1 MFKFFV
7 GLVMPWPV
15 VCSVHLPNEWK
26 QVVNIYMQTE
36 LSRELENSKTVF
48 FNLQYFLVLILVL
61 D

>member
-1 MFKFFV
+1 
-7 GLVMPWPV
+7 MPWPV

-36 LSRELENSKTVF
+36 LSRELENAKTVF